1 MNVDMLS
8 VVYCVHWHILVL
20 VHMNVCLNTAWI
32 VNAVIYGVL
41 TAIGLLGVVV
51 LMFIR
56 STPSKPEHEKMVSG
70 ARDFPSPNCSK
81 WDTVNPR

>member
-1 MNVDMLS
+1 
-8 VVYCVHWHILVL
+8 
-20 VHMNVCLNTAWI
+20 MNVCPNAAWI

-56 STPSKPEHEKMVSG
+56 STPSKPERKKEVSS
-70 ARDFPSPNCSK
+70 AENYLKVFRQKKPHSYAYFK
-81 WDTVNPR
+81 HVLL